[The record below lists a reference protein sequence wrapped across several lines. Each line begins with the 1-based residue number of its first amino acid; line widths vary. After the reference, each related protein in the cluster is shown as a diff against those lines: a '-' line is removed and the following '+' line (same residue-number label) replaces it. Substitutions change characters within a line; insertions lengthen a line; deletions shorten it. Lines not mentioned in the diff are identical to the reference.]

1 MSLFWF
7 CFAVSWM
14 VVYAAF
20 VSALAAG
27 LSRLPTKTPRPLPNP
42 PPFMTV
48 LTAARNEAENIE
60 ACLRALADQEYPA
73 DRFEIV
79 AVDDHSTDDTF
90 KIASAFAESR
100 PGVRVLRLSDQGAEA
115 SGKQHALDYGIQ
127 QSRGEI
133 IAGVDA
139 DCCPPSGWLQAL
151 ARRFEP
157 ETGVLVG
164 FSMLDEPNDNA
175 PLFVKAQSLE
185 LLALFAAFAGC
196 IGLKRPVACTG
207 NNLAY
212 RRAVYDALGGFA
224 QMGETVAEDNMF
236 LQWASRRTDWKIEA
250 VFDREAAVLTKPMPD
265 ARSFFQQRLRWA
277 SNSLENRFFAVWFMT
292 LAYGAYLLAPLG
304 LAAAFL
310 GYAPLW
316 FAGALLALKL
326 TPEFVVL
333 WIGLR
338 RFERHDLWVYWP
350 FAVALHTAY
359 ALAAGLVGLGGRAS
373 WKGRV
378 HRGQRRRPI

>member
-7 CFAVSWM
+7 CFAASWM
-14 VVYAAF
+14 CVYAAF
-20 VSALAAG
+20 VSALAVG
-27 LSRLPTKTPRPLPNP
+27 LARLPNKTPRPLSNP

-60 ACLRALADQEYPA
+60 ACLRALSDQDYPA

-79 AVDDHSTDDTF
+79 AVDDHSTDDTYD
-90 KIASAFAESR
+90 IAAAFAESR
-100 PGVRVLRLSDQGAEA
+100 PNVRALRLSDLGAEA

-133 IAGVDA
+133 IASVDA
-139 DCCPPSGWLQAL
+139 DCRPPSSWLSAL

-157 ETGVLVG
+157 ETGALVG
-164 FSMLDEPNDNA
+164 FSMLDEPGDNA

-185 LLALFAAFAGC
+185 LLALFSAFAGC
-196 IGLKRPVACTG
+196 VGLNKPVACTG

-224 QMGETVAEDNMF
+224 QMGDTVAEDNMF
-236 LQWASRRTDWKIEA
+236 LQRISRQTNWKIETVFNPEA
-250 VFDREAAVLTKPMPD
+250 VVQTKPMPD
-265 ARSFFQQRLRWA
+265 ARSFLRQRLRWA

-292 LAYGAYLLAPLG
+292 VAYGAYLLAPIG

-316 FAGALLALKL
+316 LAGALLLSKL
-326 TPEFVVL
+326 APEFVVL

-350 FAVALHTAY
+350 VAAALHTAY

-378 HRGQRRRPI
+378 HRGQRRRVI